1 MPESV
6 AVLLVA
12 LLPVTAVAALTLGWW
27 LHDRLTKLVEAQP
40 APQSVRE
47 EYETLNI
54 PRARRAFALE
64 QARRWSALAKEDRE
78 RMGGQRAG

>member
-12 LLPVTAVAALTLGWW
+12 LLPVTAVGALTLGWW
-27 LHDRLTKLVEAQP
+27 LHERTRQLVEAQP
-40 APQSVRE
+40 APQSVRD
-47 EYETLNI
+47 EYETLNT
-54 PRARRAFALE
+54 PRARREFALE
-64 QARRWSALAKEDRE
+64 QARVWSGLAREERE

>member
-1 MPESV
+1 MID
-6 AVLLVA
+6 AA
-12 LLPVTAVAALTLGWW
+12 LLAVAMAGPVVGLGLGW
-27 LHDRLTKLVEAQP
+27 LAHDRLTKLVEAQP

-47 EYETLNI
+47 EYETLNT
-54 PRARRAFALE
+54 PRARREFALE